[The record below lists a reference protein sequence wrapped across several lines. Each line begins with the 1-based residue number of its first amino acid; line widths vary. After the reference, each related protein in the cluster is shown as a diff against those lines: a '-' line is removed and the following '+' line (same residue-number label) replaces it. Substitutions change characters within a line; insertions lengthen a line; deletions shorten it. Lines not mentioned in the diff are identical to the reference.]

1 MTIVSFAYR
10 FIFCK
15 TMKTAGTALEVSI
28 ASRLPAT
35 DVVTPLVPPEPG
47 HRPRNFRHQGV
58 RLRNHV
64 PVARIRDVFG
74 SDVEGFS
81 AFCIERHPV
90 EKCLSHYAMVR
101 HSPKHLKRGE
111 FQGMTWSD
119 YVQHGVFPIDLAR
132 YASPDQSGGWVPAV
146 DVIIDYT
153 EMENGVAK
161 FLLERGL
168 RDFKMISKAKSGF
181 RKRAGVPQSQDVSGA
196 QVEAIMRKFQASN
209 DFLAKHFGIVYG
221 AYPG

>member
-1 MTIVSFAYR
+1 MTIVSFAHR

-28 ASRLPAT
+28 AARLPAT

-47 HRPRNFRHQGV
+47 HRPRNFRHQGI

-74 SDVEGFS
+74 EDVAGFS

-111 FQGMTWSD
+111 FRGMSWSD
-119 YVQHGVFPIDLAR
+119 YVQHGVFPVDLAR
-132 YASPDQSGGWVPAV
+132 YASPDRSGAWIPDVDAV
-146 DVIIDYT
+146 IDYNG
-153 EMENGVAK
+153 METGVARY
-161 FLLERGL
+161 LSERGL
-168 RDFKMISKAKSGF
+168 RDFKMVSMAKSGF
-181 RKRAGVPQSQDVSGA
+181 RERAGVPRLEDVSGA
-196 QVEAIMRKFQASN
+196 QVEIIMGKFQASN
-209 DFLAKHFGIVYG
+209 NFLAKYFGIDYSACLG
-221 AYPG
+221 